1 MRILLVEDN
10 ELVRTL
16 LAETLSEAGHDV
28 TEASDPLE
36 ALSLLGT
43 IGPSGVVISDI
54 DLGAEQTGL
63 DVAAAAHRMWPD
75 VQVMLISGRPA
86 NQTGR
91 EPDLRDRFLQK
102 PFSGPRLLRAV
113 EELVQGPS
121 E

>member
-1 MRILLVEDN
+1 MRILLVEDD
-10 ELVRTL
+10 ELVRAV

-28 TEASDPLE
+28 TEASDPQE
-36 ALSLLGT
+36 ALSLLGVL
-43 IGPSGVVISDI
+43 GPSGVVISDI

-86 NQTGR
+86 NQAGR
-91 EPDLRDRFLQK
+91 EPDLRDRFLQM